1 MKSIRL
7 LVLLPLVLLCSCGV
21 DPEPKHLEG
30 ELEAASV
37 VTSFLNAIEKEDFQR
52 AATYLY
58 PKPDYILKDLQ
69 HCRDLF
75 YAAPPSGMSV
85 LRTGKELYGR
95 EWQIFVDLKINY
107 GTQMKQLH
115 FTLAPGSPP
124 KLRGMNPLT
133 L

>member
-1 MKSIRL
+1 MKLLRL
-7 LVLLPLVLLCSCGV
+7 LVLLPLVFLCACGV
-21 DPEPKHLEG
+21 DPEPKRLEG

-37 VTSFLNAIEKEDFQR
+37 VTSFLKAIEKEDFQR
-52 AATYLY
+52 AASFLY
-58 PKPDYILKDLQ
+58 SKPDYILKDLP

-75 YAAPPSGMSV
+75 YSAPPSGMSV

-95 EWQIFVDLKINY
+95 EWQIYVDLKINY

-124 KLRGMNPLT
+124 QLRGMNPLT